1 MRQTVIDLDAY
12 LNRIHYAGA
21 REATFEVLR
30 AVTALHPA
38 HIVFENIGPLLGTPP
53 SLALPAVQD
62 KLLAQRRG
70 GYCYEQNLLLK
81 EALLALGMQV
91 TALAARVVWMQPP
104 GAPPRP
110 RSHMLLM
117 VTPQGAE
124 PRPFLVDAG
133 FGGQLMD
140 MPLALEPGVPQ
151 RSAHGLLR
159 VTCDAGV
166 YAVETQLPTG
176 WAALYRFTLEPHL
189 PADYEPLNWFT
200 ATHPSS
206 MFRHNLLMERLTP
219 ELRTSLLNDR
229 LVRRRPGE
237 PPSVRRIATQAE
249 FEQVIGER
257 FGLQLLPGVIGP
269 LYERVPKG
277 LDQVVLPRLDAS
289 HDATG
294 TAQ

>member
-1 MRQTVIDLDAY
+1 MIDLDAY
-12 LNRIHYAGA
+12 LKRIHYTGP
-21 REATFEVLR
+21 REATLGVLR
-30 AVTALHPA
+30 AVSALHPA

-62 KLLAQRRG
+62 KLLAQGRG

-81 EALLALGMQV
+81 EALLAMGMQV

-117 VTPQGAE
+117 VSLPSADTG
-124 PRPFLVDAG
+124 PFLVDAG

-140 MPLALEPGVPQ
+140 MPLALEPGTPQ
-151 RSAHGLLR
+151 RSAHGLMR
-159 VTCDAGV
+159 VTCDAGL
-166 YAVETQLPTG
+166 YAVETQLPAG
-176 WAALYRFTLEPHL
+176 WTALYRFTLEPHL

-200 ATHPSS
+200 ATHPGS

-219 ELRTSLLNDR
+219 ELRTSLVNDR

-237 PPSVRRIATQAE
+237 PPAVRRVATQAE
-249 FEQVIGER
+249 FEQVIGEQ
-257 FGLQLLPGVIGP
+257 FGLQLPMGMTEA

-277 LDQVVLPRLDAS
+277 LDQLALPVA
-289 HDATG
+289 
-294 TAQ
+294 

>member
-1 MRQTVIDLDAY
+1 MIDLDAY
-12 LNRIHYAGA
+12 LHRIHYTGP
-21 REATFEVLR
+21 REATLKVLR
-30 AVTALHPA
+30 ALSALHPA

-81 EALLALGMQV
+81 EALLAMGMQV

-104 GAPPRP
+104 NAPPRP

-117 VTPQGAE
+117 VGLPGGA
-124 PRPFLVDAG
+124 PGPFLVDAG

-140 MPLALEPGVPQ
+140 MPLALAPGVPQ
-151 RSAHGLLR
+151 RSAHGLMR
-159 VTCDAGV
+159 VTCDAGL
-166 YAVETQLPTG
+166 YAVETQLPAG
-176 WAALYRFTLEPHL
+176 WTALYRFTLEPHL

-237 PPSVRRIATQAE
+237 PPWVQRLATQPE
-249 FEQVIGER
+249 FEQVIGEQ
-257 FGLQLLPGVIGP
+257 FGLQLAPAVIAA

-277 LDQVVLPRLDAS
+277 LDQFVLPA
-289 HDATG
+289 A
-294 TAQ
+294 